1 MSIPQTKYVAIT
13 SGIADTQAAAYKD
26 LILRVFTTNDKF
38 GIGTVYEFSGSNIAA
53 DVSDFAGAT
62 TIEAKIASEY
72 AGWVSKRA
80 NKAQKIS
87 FMRYSFEAAAPYIYA
102 TQTAALATLKA
113 ITSGSMIINL
123 GGTSYTLLGLDFS
136 SATTYADIA
145 TALQSAVRA
154 NTSGGALWTS
164 ATVTYDADKL
174 FKLTGGA
181 TGANEIGYATAAA
194 SGTDISGLI
203 GWSLSS
209 QAVLSQG
216 QAAQTITDI
225 LNQSVNLTNNF
236 LTFGF
241 VSASDA
247 YSNLDN
253 IGAWVQAQNFN
264 YRFCFDLSSANYAE
278 GIAIANKYEGMT
290 AHYNIN
296 YGIAGV
302 VPAWLMSAILPAT
315 TDYNAPNG
323 VKNYMFQEFP
333 AQAVSVGLDGDG
345 TLYQT
350 LDNACINYNGQT
362 QKSGKKIAF
371 YQNGFNADGTDS
383 AIFDNEAWLKDHIS
397 TDIINSFLALDFI
410 PADND
415 GKAIITG
422 ILEDNAELCLNN
434 HVFSKGQ
441 DLDNTQKGYI
451 TQLLDNDNAW
461 LDVQTNGY
469 KFNVTITTEQSGNS
483 TVHVG
488 KYLLVY
494 LKNNVI
500 RKVEGQNILV

>member
-87 FMRYSFEAAAPYIYA
+87 FMRYSFEAVAPYIYA

-113 ITSGSMIINL
+113 VTSGSMIINL
-123 GGTSYTLLGLDFS
+123 GGTSYTLTGLNFS
-136 SATTYADIA
+136 SATSYADIA
-145 TALQSAVRA
+145 TVLQTAVRA

-164 ATVTYDADKL
+164 ATVAYDADKL
-174 FKLTGGA
+174 FKLTGGT

-264 YRFCFDLSSANYAE
+264 YRFCF
-278 GIAIANKYEGMT
+278 
-290 AHYNIN
+290 
-296 YGIAGV
+296 
-302 VPAWLMSAILPAT
+302 
-315 TDYNAPNG
+315 
-323 VKNYMFQEFP
+323 EF
-333 AQAVSVGLDGDG
+333 
-345 TLYQT
+345 
-350 LDNACINYNGQT
+350 
-362 QKSGKKIAF
+362 
-371 YQNGFNADGTDS
+371 
-383 AIFDNEAWLKDHIS
+383 
-397 TDIINSFLALDFI
+397 SFF
-410 PADND
+410 
-415 GKAIITG
+415 G
-422 ILEDNAELCLNN
+422 
-434 HVFSKGQ
+434 
-441 DLDNTQKGYI
+441 
-451 TQLLDNDNAW
+451 
-461 LDVQTNGY
+461 
-469 KFNVTITTEQSGNS
+469 
-483 TVHVG
+483 
-488 KYLLVY
+488 
-494 LKNNVI
+494 KNNFRG
-500 RKVEGQNILV
+500 RK